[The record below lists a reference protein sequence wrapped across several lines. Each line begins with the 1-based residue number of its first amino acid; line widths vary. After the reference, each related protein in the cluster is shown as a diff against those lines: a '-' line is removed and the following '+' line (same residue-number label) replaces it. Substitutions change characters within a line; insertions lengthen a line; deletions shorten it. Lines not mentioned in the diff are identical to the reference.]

1 MGLELRGCNTVSLIQ
16 NPLIF
21 QLPSSQQQHVQ
32 GQFLEP
38 PNLLWSKVKCRNTA
52 GCGHFTFRQKDGSCN
67 IFGLDAL
74 WLQKDGAMSGPA
86 RCVAQIRL
94 NLERLGDMT
103 TLEDQKSVLQ
113 VEIAMELAKSAT
125 IPVHDIR
132 DMQGEVGKVT
142 IERDTTAD
150 GKLVIDSFL
159 DMPAGS
165 ELQDRVFSFAAR
177 YIMQF

>member
-1 MGLELRGCNTVSLIQ
+1 M
-16 NPLIF
+16 
-21 QLPSSQQQHVQ
+21 
-32 GQFLEP
+32 
-38 PNLLWSKVKCRNTA
+38 
-52 GCGHFTFRQKDGSCN
+52 
-67 IFGLDAL
+67 
-74 WLQKDGAMSGPA
+74 
-86 RCVAQIRL
+86 AQIRL

-165 ELQDRVFSFAAR
+165 ELQDRAFSFAR
-177 YIMQF
+177 

>member
-1 MGLELRGCNTVSLIQ
+1 
-16 NPLIF
+16 
-21 QLPSSQQQHVQ
+21 
-32 GQFLEP
+32 
-38 PNLLWSKVKCRNTA
+38 
-52 GCGHFTFRQKDGSCN
+52 
-67 IFGLDAL
+67 
-74 WLQKDGAMSGPA
+74 MSGPA

-150 GKLVIDSFL
+150 GKLVIDSFI

-165 ELQDRVFSFAAR
+165 ELQDQFFACSNIYFPPVLIQEISQALL
-177 YIMQF
+177 FKG